1 MKIDKSTL
9 KDIIME
15 EIASLDLDEVKLAP
29 AMFDALKKMG
39 KLPKGARIDFSKATS
54 KRGAASK
61 PKQIAK
67 GAKESN
73 PVATKF
79 DVMKKLDKKV
89 GNMATKIIVGA
100 LEKDPKVMTTLSMV
114 LKEEVEIKLMEDDF
128 DDLNPGYDA
137 AVGSIMAA
145 FAMNKDLPV
154 DEIAKIAVKNLMRSF
169 NITLKDEEK
178 EEMSPEEYERLKM
191 PGLDERRG

>member
-114 LKEEVEIKLMEDDF
+114 LKEEVETLTEQTDPHAALVGAVAAALSRHASKLAQKKSED
-128 DDLNPGYDA
+128 
-137 AVGSIMAA
+137 VGKEIRDISRELS
-145 FAMNKDLPV
+145 K
-154 DEIAKIAVKNLMRSF
+154 EIADNFLKNF
-169 NITLKDEEK
+169 DAKQKD
-178 EEMSPEEYERLKM
+178 
-191 PGLDERRG
+191 